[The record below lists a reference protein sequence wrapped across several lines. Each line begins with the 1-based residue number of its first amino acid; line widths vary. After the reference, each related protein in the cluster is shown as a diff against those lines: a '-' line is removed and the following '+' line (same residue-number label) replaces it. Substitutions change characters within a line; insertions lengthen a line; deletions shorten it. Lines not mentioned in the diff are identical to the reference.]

1 LGSTKVPTCITIYKR
16 RFLTHIFTLNGGSR
30 LNASIRKH
38 GREHFHIYPL
48 FEGIT
53 KEEIIEHE
61 KLLIKALK
69 AQHPDIGYNICKG
82 GEGFT
87 GPHTEEAKRK
97 NSDASVKMWQRP
109 GIRENFSAKM
119 KGHEV
124 SSKTVEKIKAARAV
138 QDESRRVEG
147 CRKYAEEHKD
157 EMSTR
162 MSREIHV
169 MGGKA
174 GSREAKQRAARVS
187 VQGGSIV
194 KAQHTRWH
202 VNRGLTNPD
211 CSLCPQFD

>member
-1 LGSTKVPTCITIYKR
+1 MFVYVIVNDVNLKIYIGKVEREKLRSYLQQK
-16 RFLTHIFTLNGGSR
+16 FY
-30 LNASIRKH
+30 NAKHDMRTSHLYAAIRKY

-48 FEGIT
+48 FESDSR
-53 KEEIIEHE
+53 EEIIVRE

-69 AQHPDIGYNICKG
+69 AQHRDIGYNICAG

-87 GPHTEEAKRK
+87 ASHPRK
-97 NSDASVKMWQRP
+97 
-109 GIRENFSAKM
+109 GIPRTP
-119 KGHEV
+119 EV
-124 SSKTVEKIKAARAV
+124 VAKIKAARAV